1 MPYLNIVILAGG
13 LGKRM
18 QSDLPKVLHC
28 VQETPMIVK
37 LLTQVI
43 KLNPSQ
49 ILIVV
54 GKYKDIIQET
64 INQYIQND
72 KIQYVIQEPALGT
85 GDAVKCTLPYLK
97 DGSNTLILNGDNP
110 LLTKELLQTTINKF
124 HNSLHSLQISAIELD
139 NPYGY
144 GRVIVEN
151 GVFKQI
157 VEEKDCD
164 EQQKAIKLIN
174 CGIYIATSNLLKKFI
189 PLITNQNAQKEYYLT
204 DIVKICTDQCIDIG
218 LDTIDKNRELEVA
231 GVNTKEQLEILNKL
245 VY

>member
-85 GDAVKCTLPYLK
+85 GDGGFDRHLPT
-97 DGSNTLILNGDNP
+97 GRHRP
-110 LLTKELLQTTINKF
+110 LPRHKPRLTTVV
-124 HNSLHSLQISAIELD
+124 
-139 NPYGY
+139 
-144 GRVIVEN
+144 R
-151 GVFKQI
+151 
-157 VEEKDCD
+157 
-164 EQQKAIKLIN
+164 
-174 CGIYIATSNLLKKFI
+174 
-189 PLITNQNAQKEYYLT
+189 
-204 DIVKICTDQCIDIG
+204 
-218 LDTIDKNRELEVA
+218 
-231 GVNTKEQLEILNKL
+231 
-245 VY
+245 